1 MDPLTIRM
9 ILAMIFWLGI
19 MFGSILV
26 LHMKYGSHGSTIG
39 IGCWIIFIGIIL
51 LIYGLFQSDMDLFSA
66 LFMPVIMF
74 VIGSSMIYGGYKG
87 LKRAEK
93 CNSNLDITNS

>member
-19 MFGSILV
+19 VFGSILV

-39 IGCWIIFIGIIL
+39 IGCWLIFVGIIL
-51 LIYGLFQSDMDLFSA
+51 LIFGLSESETNILGA
-66 LFMPVIMF
+66 IFMPVIMF
-74 VIGSSMIYGGYKG
+74 IIGSSLIYGGYKR
-87 LKRAEK
+87 LKRTEK
-93 CNSNLDITNS
+93 SDLNIDNKNS